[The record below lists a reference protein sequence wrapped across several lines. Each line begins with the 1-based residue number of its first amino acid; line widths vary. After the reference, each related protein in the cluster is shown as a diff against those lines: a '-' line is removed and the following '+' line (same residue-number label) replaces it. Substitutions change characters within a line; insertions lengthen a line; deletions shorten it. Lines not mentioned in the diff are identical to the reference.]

1 MHSSYETPKTIETGS
16 IEVAR
21 MPYAPPGV
29 TVVGSVKDLTQALQ
43 LTLNPDNLTGLPI
56 LGPPIS

>member
-1 MHSSYETPKTIETGS
+1 MHSSYEPPKAPVTGS
-16 IEVAR
+16 IKVMR
-21 MPYAPPGV
+21 IPYETLRV